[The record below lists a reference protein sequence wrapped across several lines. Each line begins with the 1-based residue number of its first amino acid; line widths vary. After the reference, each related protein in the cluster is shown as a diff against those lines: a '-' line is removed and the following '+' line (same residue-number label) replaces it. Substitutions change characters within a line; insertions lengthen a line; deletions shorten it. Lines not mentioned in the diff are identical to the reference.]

1 MQPVSHKYQYQLEKG
16 QSRTEFLYYTK
27 FKRECKREGLTG
39 NELRKEGMR
48 RANNQ
53 VRAENK
59 TAGTPIAKKVIE
71 KVVVEALTKPD
82 NKLKL
87 VKVTQCRNN

>member
-1 MQPVSHKYQYQLEKG
+1 MQPVSHKYQNQLEKG

-27 FKRECKREGLTG
+27 YKRECKREGLTG
-39 NELRKEGMR
+39 QKLRKEGIR
-48 RANNQ
+48 RANQQ

-59 TAGTPIAKKVIE
+59 AAATPVQRR
-71 KVVVEALTKPD
+71 VVEQVEVNALPKPN

-87 VKVTQCRNN
+87 VKVIKCKTN